1 MKALLPNGPG
11 EANTNIDPRWRSR
24 SSAPSDDPA
33 RRRSP
38 ERAQR
43 RTRPVPHEKETGR
56 HRAAGA
62 AAVSLR
68 SVAPLPRR
76 EQSANVQNDYAITL
90 EIGFIVTLLVLI
102 GLFRVP
108 IQYTPDFGTTG
119 VEQERVQMEEIQQT
133 KQIEKPP
140 PPPKPQIPVVVAD
153 DTILDDTALDL
164 DATLDIDGLLATLPP
179 PPLPEDPEAVGE
191 EDDEIFVVV
200 EQMPELIGGIASI
213 QKEIRYPEIA
223 RQARVSGRVIVQFIV
238 DKEGN
243 VVDPV
248 VIRGIG
254 GGCNEEAL
262 RVVKLAKFI
271 PGKQRGKPVRVRYA
285 LPITF
290 KLR

>member
-24 SSAPSDDPA
+24 SSAPPVDPA

-38 ERAQR
+38 EKAQ
-43 RTRPVPHEKETGR
+43 RTRPVPHEEGTGQ
-56 HRAAGA
+56 HRTAGA

-179 PPLPEDPEAVGE
+179 PPLPEDPEEVGE

-238 DKEGN
+238 DQEGN

-248 VIRGIG
+248 VLRGIG

-262 RVVKLAKFI
+262 RVLKLAKFI
-271 PGKQRGKPVRVRYA
+271 PGKQRGKPVRVRYV

>member
-1 MKALLPNGPG
+1 M
-11 EANTNIDPRWRSR
+11 
-24 SSAPSDDPA
+24 
-33 RRRSP
+33 
-38 ERAQR
+38 
-43 RTRPVPHEKETGR
+43 EK
-56 HRAAGA
+56 
-62 AAVSLR
+62 
-68 SVAPLPRR
+68 
-76 EQSANVQNDYAITL
+76 IK
-90 EIGFIVTLLVLI
+90 I
-102 GLFRVP
+102 
-108 IQYTPDFGTTG
+108 FGTTG
-119 VEQERVQMEEIQQT
+119 VEQERVQTEEIQQT

-164 DATLDIDGLLATLPP
+164 DATLDIDGLLGTLPP
-179 PPLPEDPEAVGE
+179 PPLPEDPEEVGE

-223 RQARVSGRVIVQFIV
+223 RQARVSGRVIIQFIV
-238 DKEGN
+238 DQEGN

-248 VIRGIG
+248 VLRGIG

-262 RVVKLAKFI
+262 RVLKLAKFI